1 MCLDLVHLLIY
12 LRYSDNPELGVWVG
26 TQRTQYRLYMKAKAG
41 GVASGAATTTAS
53 MNENR
58 IRELEQLGFVW
69 VLRNKAKE
77 GTVVANPTDEEMAAA
92 AGAAALAVE
101 RQDQLMG
108 RTDQLIDSYVVTEI

>member
-1 MCLDLVHLLIY
+1 
-12 LRYSDNPELGVWVG
+12 
-26 TQRTQYRLYMKAKAG
+26 MKAKAG
-41 GVASGAATTTAS
+41 GVAAGVATTTAS

-69 VLRNKAKE
+69 VLRNKVKE
-77 GTVVANPTDEEMAAA
+77 GTVLANPTDEEMAAA

-108 RTDQLIDSYVVTEI
+108 RIDPYVVSEI